1 MAESAGHSNEKRVR
15 ALEELVPDEPGIMEF
30 ESRLKQN
37 ILRMPGEIEE
47 ASGIVINGRRI
58 KSLLFTTDVALIH
71 NCDAD
76 AIFAVYP
83 FTAHRAIS
91 SSIIA
96 MASRP
101 VFCGVGG
108 QITQG
113 MRAIYLANDAE
124 SQGATGVV
132 VNVGFPNGDLRRVAQ
147 LIDIPV
153 VVTVVS
159 GNKSHVGARLRNGA
173 SILNVAGG
181 RDTVKLVT
189 KIRKDF
195 PSVPIIASGGP
206 SSESILA
213 TIEAG
218 ANAIIYTPPSSQ
230 ELVGVVM
237 DEYRRKA

>member
-1 MAESAGHSNEKRVR
+1 MAKEKRVIHK
-15 ALEELVPDEPGIMEF
+15 LVPDEGVIEF

-37 ILRMPGEIEE
+37 ILHLPKEIQE

-83 FTAHRAIS
+83 FTAHRSIS
-91 SSIIA
+91 YSIIS

-108 QITQG
+108 AVTQG
-113 MRAIYLANDAE
+113 MRAVYLANDAE
-124 SQGATGVV
+124 SQGAIGVV
-132 VNVGFPNGDLRRVAQ
+132 VNTRFPNSDLKRVAQ
-147 LIDIPV
+147 LVDIPV
-153 VVTVVS
+153 VVTIVS
-159 GNKSHVGARLRNGA
+159 SNKTHVGARIRHGA

-181 RDTVKLVT
+181 KDTPKMVA
-189 KIRKDF
+189 KIRADF
-195 PSVPIIASGGP
+195 PTIPIMASGGKTP
-206 SSESILA
+206 ESIRA

-218 ANAIIYTPPSSQ
+218 ANAIIYSPPSSS
-230 ELVGVVM
+230 ELEKLLM
-237 DEYRRKA
+237 EQYREDAK

>member
-1 MAESAGHSNEKRVR
+1 MAKEKRVIHK
-15 ALEELVPDEPGIMEF
+15 LVPDEGVIEF

-37 ILRMPGEIEE
+37 ILHLPKEIQE

-83 FTAHRAIS
+83 FTAHRSIS
-91 SSIIA
+91 YSIIS

-108 QITQG
+108 AVTQG
-113 MRAIYLANDAE
+113 MRAVYLANDAE
-124 SQGATGVV
+124 SQGAIGVV
-132 VNVGFPNGDLRRVAQ
+132 VNTRFPNSDLKRVAQ
-147 LIDIPV
+147 LVDIPV
-153 VVTVVS
+153 VVTIVS
-159 GNKSHVGARLRNGA
+159 SNKTHVGARIRHGA

-181 RDTVKLVT
+181 KDTPKMVA
-189 KIRKDF
+189 KIRADF
-195 PSVPIIASGGP
+195 PTIPIMASGGKTLD
-206 SSESILA
+206 SIRA

-218 ANAIIYTPPSSQ
+218 ANAIIYSPPSSS
-230 ELVGVVM
+230 ELEKLLM
-237 DEYRRKA
+237 EQYREEMK